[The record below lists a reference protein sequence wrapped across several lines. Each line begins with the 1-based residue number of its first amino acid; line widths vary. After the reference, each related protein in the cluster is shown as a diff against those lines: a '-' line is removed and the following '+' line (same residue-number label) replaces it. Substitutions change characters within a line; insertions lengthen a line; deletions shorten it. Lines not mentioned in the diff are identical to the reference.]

1 MFMTLVCYFINLNIY
16 TAIFIMVPISR
27 LKYIIFLLV
36 LALEL
41 ILETF
46 ETELIRYSLY
56 GCSGMFYVPFSQF
69 AELLKTI

>member
-16 TAIFIMVPISR
+16 TAIFIIVPISR

-46 ETELIRYSLY
+46 ETELIRYNLY
-56 GCSGMFYVPFSQF
+56 GYSGMFYVPFSQF